1 MTHQDPRPSDP
12 VALTQK
18 VSREVH
24 GQDDADREDAD
35 HDQKADDVTLEG
47 QVVNGVF
54 ATLLTNLLVSAAE
67 TGGVTVCS
75 HTGRSE
81 RLR

>member
-1 MTHQDPRPSDP
+1 MTHQDPRPSDR

-75 HTGRSE
+75 YTGKSE
-81 RLR
+81 RL